1 MTSPALDMSSATAPR
16 LVFYYWDSG
25 GSDDVVVK
33 VSTDGSTFTTVYTT
47 PTTVSSWTETIVDL
61 TSYAGNSAV
70 YVQFE
75 GTSVWGVNNPHVDN
89 VVVEETPQTPAV
101 SMFYT
106 EVSWSSITTGDTATT
121 SNFPVL
127 TNTGGATLNLT
138 SVDFSGS
145 SELSISTTQ
154 TTVAAGGTL
163 YVDLT
168 YMPTDMG
175 RDGGTITVTSDA
187 SDSPHSMSY
196 RGTAGRYQEGWEGS
210 TANYGAPPST
220 YPYDWTT
227 YDVDGSGYS
236 FYTYGNYGSSY
247 GSSGNWHVRN
257 RWAFPADDWLIT
269 PELEV
274 VAGDSL
280 IFYARNYSSY
290 NEQMS
295 VRISTTGTDIADFT
309 TLLDSTT
316 VSGNVP
322 TLYAYDLSSY
332 AGGHA
337 WVAIR
342 STANNMY
349 YLQIDEMYLP
359 DVFVDPSPNLQA
371 LTAGVDFGGTV
382 FSGATETF
390 SVINVGQDDLTITD
404 VSFSDSAFATT
415 TAALTVAGGDTGGID
430 VTFTPTAEQNYA
442 GYMVI
447 TSNSGSSPDSFA
459 VSGFGVDAMFYQ
471 GFEGPW
477 PPTGWTDATTANY
490 GWDQNIYGGAHS
502 GSYWAYCNLAG
513 SELVTPSL
521 TIPATSGY
529 RLKFWYRNELSTQLQ
544 SMDVIV
550 GSDTLLQIVDNATNI
565 YQEGTLS
572 LEAYSGQTIQV
583 SFVGQTGTGNWA
595 YGICLDDVVVEELPN
610 THVSGL
616 ATDSETGTA
625 LASVAVNINGNIVYT
640 DAAGAYALFGFT
652 PGSFDLGFSKD
663 GYNDASF
670 YVEVALGDSIVQNV
684 ALAPETLSDLYAT
697 GFEVG
702 DDLGSTQI
710 VSGYDFAVLDTMFNA
725 DGDTILADAGV
736 YMLAYPDTA
745 GVNYNNNDLVFW
757 ISDSVVDISS
767 TASLQM
773 TLDANYDTE
782 SGWDYFYVGL
792 LLDDGYIYYG
802 IGQELSGSSNGWV
815 ELSLDVSWALS
826 LSTTATPVIWFASDG
841 SVNSY
846 WGGAFDNLMLSGNAF
861 FLAPPTNLVAE
872 NYGSSIPLSWDEPSS
887 TGRLSYDLHRAEL
900 ANIHNLSRPMVTDE
914 NGQTV
919 ELLKGPRDYE
929 ALTVEYQYSTAASRS
944 FSHYNILRW
953 DWPFG
958 IVELH
963 DTSQTNSYED
973 VDVSDGDYVNYFV
986 TAVYD
991 EGTSVA
997 SNEAQS
1003 RAGLPL
1009 VFTDDAFGGEDFEDG
1024 FAFENWE
1031 QFNSTT
1037 AAQWVVG
1044 DSAAADSAFGVGAG
1058 YPAPSHTNFAYISD
1072 GRGGGADFQSFLISP
1087 FLDFVDNH
1095 TAILNVAAYAQVYA
1109 SSAYTP
1115 CYIWV
1120 RADMGPWYPV
1130 IDFSFDHTSGWGDYS
1145 ASISDIVGGSDYA
1158 QIAVVYG
1165 HLGGWNSGY
1174 GNGIA
1179 VDDLNLE
1186 IIPGPH
1192 SLTLTPSLYDVG
1204 LSWTHPDSTM
1214 NLLSDPVDITA
1225 DRQITAVA
1233 TDEDLLDLS
1242 DDRTDCFSQGDPNSG
1257 WITGFYGPDSGGLTP
1272 PTFAALHT
1280 FNLGPMVLDEVVIHG
1295 YYNTDDTTTARA
1307 DVFVGVADLN
1317 GTTTD
1322 TIATGISFFDI
1333 SAAGSWA
1340 LASFD
1345 LTGLT
1350 YNATDSTYLKVTWT
1364 PLDTGYI
1371 ALFGAHMWIPGQKI
1385 SDPAIDPGLNGLS
1398 GYDDSSGVYTPATRS
1413 WVIEICGTPTP
1424 PAISYNVYK
1433 NGVLTID
1440 GLEETTWVDENASV
1454 VTEACYWVNGVVP
1467 MSFDMG
1473 LFGAVVDGPSETEFT
1488 NVECAT
1494 AINQPPSSFA
1504 LLTPGDGDT
1513 IMITQDNI
1521 GSSQLFAWNASSDP
1535 NGTPV
1540 EYEICTSILAPFDQW
1555 CNDIGGGTSNFVPL
1569 ANMADYIDSLMQ
1581 AGLSNGTIDITWT
1594 VYASD
1599 GLAETEAS
1607 NGPRALHID
1616 AGHALGIHDDLL
1628 PDVFALHQNHP
1639 NPFNPVTT
1647 IRFDVPQES
1656 LVRMDVYNILG
1667 QRVRTLVNGT
1677 MQPGFH
1683 AIRWNGTNDT
1693 GKPLASGMYIYRIYS
1708 TQFTAVKKLVLMK

>member
-1 MTSPALDMSSATAPR
+1 DETFATPGVHVYTTTGISEGFEGTFPPIGWQAISNNTSNSVSQSSSYPHEGVYSARFSSFSSASDYTQYLILPLLTVAAGDSLAFWYRKYPYGSESFSVGVSTTDSLPSSFTFGSSVTNASTTYQRYAMDLSSYAGQDVFVAIKYGSNYAYYLYIDDLTGPPVWVDTNPVATLSESSINFGNVNTASSSSQTVVLTNSGGGALTGTIASDATEFTVSTATIDVAVGASDTITITYTPSAESAQSGNIIFTHNGASSPDTVAVSGSGIAELLVEGFEQWPPSGWTLDPVDGATGSWAQDSGNDYGPGSAQEGTYCAFFNDYDWSSGTVGTMTSPALDMSSATAPR

-196 RGTAGRYQEGWEGS
+196 RGTAGRYPEGWEGS

-280 IFYARNYSSY
+280 IFYARNYSSF

-529 RLKFWYRNELSTQLQ
+529 RLKFWYRNESSTQLQ

-583 SFVGQTGTGNWA
+583 SFVGQTGTGNYA

-616 ATDSETGTA
+616 A
-625 LASVAVNINGNIVYT
+625 
-640 DAAGAYALFGFT
+640 
-652 PGSFDLGFSKD
+652 
-663 GYNDASF
+663 
-670 YVEVALGDSIVQNV
+670 
-684 ALAPETLSDLYAT
+684 
-697 GFEVG
+697 
-702 DDLGSTQI
+702 
-710 VSGYDFAVLDTMFNA
+710 
-725 DGDTILADAGV
+725 
-736 YMLAYPDTA
+736 
-745 GVNYNNNDLVFW
+745 
-757 ISDSVVDISS
+757 
-767 TASLQM
+767 
-773 TLDANYDTE
+773 
-782 SGWDYFYVGL
+782 
-792 LLDDGYIYYG
+792 
-802 IGQELSGSSNGWV
+802 
-815 ELSLDVSWALS
+815 
-826 LSTTATPVIWFASDG
+826 
-841 SVNSY
+841 
-846 WGGAFDNLMLSGNAF
+846 
-861 FLAPPTNLVAE
+861 
-872 NYGSSIPLSWDEPSS
+872 
-887 TGRLSYDLHRAEL
+887 
-900 ANIHNLSRPMVTDE
+900 
-914 NGQTV
+914 
-919 ELLKGPRDYE
+919 
-929 ALTVEYQYSTAASRS
+929 
-944 FSHYNILRW
+944 
-953 DWPFG
+953 
-958 IVELH
+958 
-963 DTSQTNSYED
+963 
-973 VDVSDGDYVNYFV
+973 
-986 TAVYD
+986 
-991 EGTSVA
+991 
-997 SNEAQS
+997 
-1003 RAGLPL
+1003 
-1009 VFTDDAFGGEDFEDG
+1009 
-1024 FAFENWE
+1024 
-1031 QFNSTT
+1031 
-1037 AAQWVVG
+1037 
-1044 DSAAADSAFGVGAG
+1044 
-1058 YPAPSHTNFAYISD
+1058 
-1072 GRGGGADFQSFLISP
+1072 
-1087 FLDFVDNH
+1087 
-1095 TAILNVAAYAQVYA
+1095 
-1109 SSAYTP
+1109 
-1115 CYIWV
+1115 
-1120 RADMGPWYPV
+1120 
-1130 IDFSFDHTSGWGDYS
+1130 
-1145 ASISDIVGGSDYA
+1145 
-1158 QIAVVYG
+1158 
-1165 HLGGWNSGY
+1165 
-1174 GNGIA
+1174 
-1179 VDDLNLE
+1179 
-1186 IIPGPH
+1186 
-1192 SLTLTPSLYDVG
+1192 
-1204 LSWTHPDSTM
+1204 
-1214 NLLSDPVDITA
+1214 
-1225 DRQITAVA
+1225 
-1233 TDEDLLDLS
+1233 
-1242 DDRTDCFSQGDPNSG
+1242 
-1257 WITGFYGPDSGGLTP
+1257 
-1272 PTFAALHT
+1272 
-1280 FNLGPMVLDEVVIHG
+1280 
-1295 YYNTDDTTTARA
+1295 
-1307 DVFVGVADLN
+1307 
-1317 GTTTD
+1317 
-1322 TIATGISFFDI
+1322 
-1333 SAAGSWA
+1333 
-1340 LASFD
+1340 
-1345 LTGLT
+1345 
-1350 YNATDSTYLKVTWT
+1350 
-1364 PLDTGYI
+1364 
-1371 ALFGAHMWIPGQKI
+1371 
-1385 SDPAIDPGLNGLS
+1385 
-1398 GYDDSSGVYTPATRS
+1398 
-1413 WVIEICGTPTP
+1413 
-1424 PAISYNVYK
+1424 
-1433 NGVLTID
+1433 
-1440 GLEETTWVDENASV
+1440 
-1454 VTEACYWVNGVVP
+1454 
-1467 MSFDMG
+1467 
-1473 LFGAVVDGPSETEFT
+1473 
-1488 NVECAT
+1488 
-1494 AINQPPSSFA
+1494 
-1504 LLTPGDGDT
+1504 
-1513 IMITQDNI
+1513 
-1521 GSSQLFAWNASSDP
+1521 
-1535 NGTPV
+1535 
-1540 EYEICTSILAPFDQW
+1540 
-1555 CNDIGGGTSNFVPL
+1555 
-1569 ANMADYIDSLMQ
+1569 
-1581 AGLSNGTIDITWT
+1581 
-1594 VYASD
+1594 
-1599 GLAETEAS
+1599 
-1607 NGPRALHID
+1607 
-1616 AGHALGIHDDLL
+1616 
-1628 PDVFALHQNHP
+1628 
-1639 NPFNPVTT
+1639 
-1647 IRFDVPQES
+1647 
-1656 LVRMDVYNILG
+1656 
-1667 QRVRTLVNGT
+1667 
-1677 MQPGFH
+1677 
-1683 AIRWNGTNDT
+1683 
-1693 GKPLASGMYIYRIYS
+1693 
-1708 TQFTAVKKLVLMK
+1708 